1 MEPLSQT
8 AGRGGWGEREE
19 AAEKLT
25 PMVTGKH
32 IPWQSQ
38 YSQFNVSVIFTLY
51 VLFLYTVNAPGLF
64 CFVFLPRNVF
74 EMHFK

>member
-8 AGRGGWGEREE
+8 AGRGEREE
-19 AAEKLT
+19 VAEKLT

-38 YSQFNVSVIFTLY
+38 YSQFNVSVIFTLC
-51 VLFLYTVNAPGLF
+51 VLFLYAVSAPGLF
-64 CFVFLPRNVF
+64 CVFFFTQECL
-74 EMHFK
+74 